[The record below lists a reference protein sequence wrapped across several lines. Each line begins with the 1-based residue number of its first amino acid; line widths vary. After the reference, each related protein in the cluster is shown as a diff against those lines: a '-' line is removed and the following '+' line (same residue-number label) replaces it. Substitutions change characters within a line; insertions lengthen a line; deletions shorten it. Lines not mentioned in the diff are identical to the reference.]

1 MINREIFD
9 SRFTVKKILYVL
21 FLFVL
26 LIHFG
31 GCKEPNEKIG
41 DNDEPKIEEKEDPVI
56 GSLYINYHLYI
67 GVEDVLQKID
77 SLDEFVFL
85 EPQRDGYIF
94 EGWFKDEDCMV
105 ELTKSD
111 LKLPNDENSIIV
123 EAYSEWS
130 IERYKVKFFSDG
142 EEILERIVTYG
153 VSARAPKD
161 PFKSGFVFTGWDKDF
176 SYVTS
181 NLEVNAVFEK
191 NDESQN
197 VMVILGNWM
206 NNDGTISQ
214 TMRARLELALK
225 LYSEFKFSYIVV
237 TGGMANSQAGI
248 SEAEAM
254 YNYLVSHDI
263 PSNKIIKED
272 QSMSTQQNATYTMKK
287 LEDIDFKNLIIVST
301 IEHFVNYQT
310 IKFFNDAALNNSKIK
325 SKNINIMIF
334 TNNGNY

>member
-1 MINREIFD
+1 M
-9 SRFTVKKILYVL
+9 KKLFLML
-21 FLFVL
+21 FLFILV
-26 LIHFG
+26 ISFG
-31 GCKEPNEKIG
+31 ACKEP
-41 DNDEPKIEEKEDPVI
+41 IEENTNGDEQTSEEQEQEPVL
-56 GSLYINYHLYI
+56 GSLYINYHFYN
-67 GVEDVLQKID
+67 GVEDILQKID
-77 SLDEFVFL
+77 SIDEFEFI
-85 EPQRDGYIF
+85 EPKREGYVF

-105 ELTKSD
+105 ELTKAD
-111 LKLPNDENSIIV
+111 LKMPVDTNSVIV
-123 EAYSEWS
+123 EAYSEWT

-142 EEILERIVTYG
+142 ELILERTVQYG
-153 VSARAPKD
+153 SSARAPKD

-176 SYVTS
+176 SSVTS
-181 NLEVNAVFEK
+181 DLEVNAVFEK

-206 NNDGTISQ
+206 NNDGTISK
-214 TMRARLELALK
+214 TMQARLELALK

-325 SKNINIMIF
+325 SKNINIMIY